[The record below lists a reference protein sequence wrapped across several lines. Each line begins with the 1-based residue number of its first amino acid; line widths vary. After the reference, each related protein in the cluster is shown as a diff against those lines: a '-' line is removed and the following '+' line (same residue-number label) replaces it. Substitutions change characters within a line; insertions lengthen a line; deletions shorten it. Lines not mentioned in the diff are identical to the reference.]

1 MKKEYNFSKG
11 ERGKF
16 YRPDAELYL
25 PIYIEPDMMEVL
37 RKFSK
42 KKGVEVATIVNE
54 GEIGVASTHCTKTDI
69 SPSQLQPLLMSMAD
83 FQDIQV

>member
-1 MKKEYNFSKG
+1 MSIACSKINKTWRN
-11 ERGKF
+11 RGRV
-16 YRPDAELYL
+16 YTWRN
-25 PIYIEPDMMEVL
+25 
-37 RKFSK
+37 R
-42 KKGVEVATIVNE
+42 GR